1 MGNKY
6 TNILLKQAGIIV
18 SLFFILSISS
28 CSSNEKIVA
37 SVGDSLLSDNDAIL
51 LLESKGFN
59 LTDSVQ
65 YIQIIEEWCEQE
77 AFLQSLKKHHP
88 EKYRL
93 IELRS
98 NAFSAD
104 LARFFIEEF
113 EYKKQL
119 DTIVSQEE
127 IVSYYQSHQE
137 EFILQDYLVKALYLK
152 IPKELDYKS
161 KGINQNFLL
170 KNDKDLAE
178 INSYAKLYAENYYF
192 NDSTWIYFNEIVKDV
207 PIVKYNVDNIVLNRS
222 KTYFSDDN
230 FTYFINI
237 IDFKLKT
244 EAPPVSFLSA
254 DIKRIIVS
262 QRLQE
267 IIENNESKLV
277 QRIKNE
283 NEINTSL

>member
-1 MGNKY
+1 M
-6 TNILLKQAGIIV
+6 
-18 SLFFILSISS
+18 
-28 CSSNEKIVA
+28 
-37 SVGDSLLSDNDAIL
+37 
-51 LLESKGFN
+51 
-59 LTDSVQ
+59 
-65 YIQIIEEWCEQE
+65 
-77 AFLQSLKKHHP
+77 
-88 EKYRL
+88 
-93 IELRS
+93 
-98 NAFSAD
+98 
-104 LARFFIEEF
+104 
-113 EYKKQL
+113 
-119 DTIVSQEE
+119 
-127 IVSYYQSHQE
+127 
-137 EFILQDYLVKALYLK
+137 
-152 IPKELDYKS
+152 
-161 KGINQNFLL
+161 
-170 KNDKDLAE
+170 
-178 INSYAKLYAENYYF
+178 
-192 NDSTWIYFNEIVKDV
+192 